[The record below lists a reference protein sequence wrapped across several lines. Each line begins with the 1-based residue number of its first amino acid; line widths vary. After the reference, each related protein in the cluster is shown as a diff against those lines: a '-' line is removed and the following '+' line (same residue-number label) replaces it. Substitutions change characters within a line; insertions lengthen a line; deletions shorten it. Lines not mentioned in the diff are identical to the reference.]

1 MNKYKRI
8 SYSEIK
14 QLKIDLMIANSVP
27 SSSNNSTTNKT
38 NITDQLNNTKNEQM
52 EKIFKENV
60 REILREN
67 FCSKD
72 NDIDRNI
79 KFREI
84 KFGEKVKI
92 VSLNFPQIIEIDPVS
107 YLFIMKEDGSLTISR
122 GNIIGNNPTVI
133 DKRINEFYISHGNQK
148 LYVSEIK
155 SIEMNGAFKIA
166 NFNIDSFDRNEISVI
181 YNNVKINEEKPIQY
195 IVIESAFNKA
205 SIQDMAIQM
214 KRDKLFLEKMIPKRI
229 LYFGIV
235 NIKERDKAIINFDF
249 DCIILGINDTFF
261 GKSIT
266 KYYDWE
272 SKRDIKSIKSKI
284 GELESRISTVES
296 RISSVENILNQ
307 LVKEFRILNEKFT
320 QFIDKNEKEKEP
332 GPYSVK

>member
-14 QLKIDLMIANSVP
+14 QLKIDLMIANSIP
-27 SSSNNSTTNKT
+27 SSNNNSTTNET
-38 NITDQLNNTKNEQM
+38 NTTDQFKNIKNEQM

-67 FCSKD
+67 FYSKD

-92 VSLNFPQIIEIDPVS
+92 VSLNFPQLIEIDSIS

-122 GNIIGNNPTVI
+122 GNIMGNHPTVI
-133 DKRINEFYISHGNQK
+133 EKKFNVHIHFGNHVLSISELKN
-148 LYVSEIK
+148 
-155 SIEMNGAFKIA
+155 IEMNGAFKIA

-229 LYFGIV
+229 LYCGIV

-272 SKRDIKSIKSKI
+272 SKKDIKSIKSQI

-296 RISSVENILNQ
+296 RVSSVENILNQ

>member
-1 MNKYKRI
+1 MNKYKKI

-27 SSSNNSTTNKT
+27 SSSNNSTTNET
-38 NITDQLNNTKNEQM
+38 NITDQLKNIKNEQM

-92 VSLNFPQIIEIDPVS
+92 VSLNFPQLIEIDSIS
-107 YLFIMKEDGSLTISR
+107 YLFIMKEDGSLTITR
-122 GNIIGNNPTVI
+122 GNIMGNHPTVI
-133 DKRINEFYISHGNQK
+133 EKKFNVHIHFGNHE
-148 LYVSEIK
+148 LFVSEIK

-166 NFNIDSFDRNEISVI
+166 NFNIDLFDRNEISVI

-229 LYFGIV
+229 LYLGIV

-272 SKRDIKSIKSKI
+272 IKKDIKSIKAQI
-284 GELESRISTVES
+284 GELESGV
-296 RISSVENILNQ
+296 SSVENILNQ

>member
-1 MNKYKRI
+1 M
-8 SYSEIK
+8 
-14 QLKIDLMIANSVP
+14 
-27 SSSNNSTTNKT
+27 
-38 NITDQLNNTKNEQM
+38 
-52 EKIFKENV
+52 
-60 REILREN
+60 
-67 FCSKD
+67 
-72 NDIDRNI
+72 
-79 KFREI
+79 
-84 KFGEKVKI
+84 
-92 VSLNFPQIIEIDPVS
+92 
-107 YLFIMKEDGSLTISR
+107 
-122 GNIIGNNPTVI
+122 GNHPTVI
-133 DKRINEFYISHGNQK
+133 DKKFNVHIHFGNHVLSISELKN
-148 LYVSEIK
+148 
-155 SIEMNGAFKIA
+155 IEMNGAFKIA

-229 LYFGIV
+229 LYCGIV

-272 SKRDIKSIKSKI
+272 SKKDIKSIKTQI
-284 GELESRISTVES
+284 GELESRISTIES
-296 RISSVENILNQ
+296 RVSSVENILNQ

>member
-1 MNKYKRI
+1 MNKYKTI

-14 QLKIDLMIANSVP
+14 QLKIDLIIANSVP
-27 SSSNNSTTNKT
+27 SSSNNSTTNET
-38 NITDQLNNTKNEQM
+38 NITDQLKNIKNEQM

-72 NDIDRNI
+72 KDIDRNI

-84 KFGEKVKI
+84 KFDEKVKI
-92 VSLNFPQIIEIDPVS
+92 VSLNFPQLIEIDSVS

-122 GNIIGNNPTVI
+122 GNIMGDHPTVI
-133 DKRINEFYISHGNQK
+133 EKKFNVHIHFGNHAFSISELKN
-148 LYVSEIK
+148 
-155 SIEMNGAFKIA
+155 IEMNGAFKIA

-205 SIQDMAIQM
+205 SIQDMVIQM

-296 RISSVENILNQ
+296 HVSSVENILNQ

>member
-27 SSSNNSTTNKT
+27 SSSNNSTTNET
-38 NITDQLNNTKNEQM
+38 NITDLLKNIKNEQM

-67 FCSKD
+67 FYSKD

-92 VSLNFPQIIEIDPVS
+92 VSLNFPQLIEIDSIS

-122 GNIIGNNPTVI
+122 GNIMGNHPTVI
-133 DKRINEFYISHGNQK
+133 EKKFNVHIHFGNHVLSISELKN
-148 LYVSEIK
+148 
-155 SIEMNGAFKIA
+155 IEMNGAFKIA

-229 LYFGIV
+229 LYLGIV
-235 NIKERDKAIINFDF
+235 NIKERDKAINKFDF
-249 DCIILGINDTFF
+249 VCIILGINDTFF

-272 SKRDIKSIKSKI
+272 SKKDIKSIKAQI
-284 GELESRISTVES
+284 GELESGV
-296 RISSVENILNQ
+296 SSVENILNQ

-320 QFIDKNEKEKEP
+320 QFIDKNEKKKRP
-332 GPYSVK
+332 AQTQLNKKWK

>member
-1 MNKYKRI
+1 
-8 SYSEIK
+8 
-14 QLKIDLMIANSVP
+14 
-27 SSSNNSTTNKT
+27 
-38 NITDQLNNTKNEQM
+38 M

-84 KFGEKVKI
+84 KFDEKVKI
-92 VSLNFPQIIEIDPVS
+92 VSLNFPQLIEIDSVS

-122 GNIIGNNPTVI
+122 GNIMGDHPTVI
-133 DKRINEFYISHGNQK
+133 EKKFNVHILFGNHAFSISELKN
-148 LYVSEIK
+148 
-155 SIEMNGAFKIA
+155 IEMNGAFKIA
-166 NFNIDSFDRNEISVI
+166 NFNIDSFDRNEILVI

-214 KRDKLFLEKMIPKRI
+214 KRDKLLLEKMIPKRI

-272 SKRDIKSIKSKI
+272 SKRDIKSIKSNI
-284 GELESRISTVES
+284 GELESRV
-296 RISSVENILNQ
+296 SSVENILNQ

>member
-27 SSSNNSTTNKT
+27 SSSNNSTTNET
-38 NITDQLNNTKNEQM
+38 NITDLLKNIKNEQM

-67 FCSKD
+67 FYSKD

-92 VSLNFPQIIEIDPVS
+92 VSLNFPQLIEIDSVS
-107 YLFIMKEDGSLTISR
+107 YLFIMKEDGSLTITR
-122 GNIIGNNPTVI
+122 GNIVGNHPTVI
-133 DKRINEFYISHGNQK
+133 EKKFNVHIHFGNHVLSISELKN
-148 LYVSEIK
+148 
-155 SIEMNGAFKIA
+155 IEMNGAFKIA

-229 LYFGIV
+229 LYCGIV
-235 NIKERDKAIINFDF
+235 NIKERDKAINKFDF
-249 DCIILGINDTFF
+249 VCIILGINDTFF

-272 SKRDIKSIKSKI
+272 SKKDIKSIKAQI
-284 GELESRISTVES
+284 GELESGV
-296 RISSVENILNQ
+296 SSVENILNQ

-320 QFIDKNEKEKEP
+320 QFIDKNEKKKRP
-332 GPYSVK
+332 AQTQLNKKWK

>member
-27 SSSNNSTTNKT
+27 SSSNNSTTNET
-38 NITDQLNNTKNEQM
+38 NITAQLNNIKNEQM

-84 KFGEKVKI
+84 KFDEKVKI
-92 VSLNFPQIIEIDPVS
+92 VTLNFPQLIEIDSVS

-122 GNIIGNNPTVI
+122 GNIMGNHPTVI
-133 DKRINEFYISHGNQK
+133 EKKFNVHIHFGNHVLSISELKN
-148 LYVSEIK
+148 
-155 SIEMNGAFKIA
+155 IEMNGAFKIA
-166 NFNIDSFDRNEISVI
+166 NFNIDSFDINDLSVI

-272 SKRDIKSIKSKI
+272 SKKDIKFIKSQI

-296 RISSVENILNQ
+296 RVSSVENILNQ

>member
-14 QLKIDLMIANSVP
+14 QLKIDLMIANSIP
-27 SSSNNSTTNKT
+27 SSNNNSTTNET
-38 NITDQLNNTKNEQM
+38 NTTDQFKNIKNEQM

-67 FCSKD
+67 FYSKD

-84 KFGEKVKI
+84 KFDEKVKI
-92 VSLNFPQIIEIDPVS
+92 VSLNFPQLIEIDSIS

-122 GNIIGNNPTVI
+122 GNIMGNHPTVI
-133 DKRINEFYISHGNQK
+133 EKKFNVHIHFGNHVLSISELKN
-148 LYVSEIK
+148 
-155 SIEMNGAFKIA
+155 IEMNGAFKIA

-229 LYFGIV
+229 LYLGIV
-235 NIKERDKAIINFDF
+235 NIKERDKEIINFDF

-272 SKRDIKSIKSKI
+272 SKKDIKSIKSQI

-296 RISSVENILNQ
+296 RVSSVENILNQ

>member
-1 MNKYKRI
+1 MNKYKTI

-14 QLKIDLMIANSVP
+14 QLKIDLIIANSVP
-27 SSSNNSTTNKT
+27 SSSNNSTTNET
-38 NITDQLNNTKNEQM
+38 NITDQLKNIKNEQM

-84 KFGEKVKI
+84 KFDEKVKI
-92 VSLNFPQIIEIDPVS
+92 VSLNFPQLIEIDSVS

-122 GNIIGNNPTVI
+122 GNIMGDHPTVI
-133 DKRINEFYISHGNQK
+133 EKKFNVHIHFGNHVFSISELKN
-148 LYVSEIK
+148 
-155 SIEMNGAFKIA
+155 IEMNGAFKIA
-166 NFNIDSFDRNEISVI
+166 NFNIDSFDRNEILVI

-296 RISSVENILNQ
+296 HVSSVENILNQ

>member
-1 MNKYKRI
+1 MNKYKKI

-14 QLKIDLMIANSVP
+14 QLKIDLMIANSAP
-27 SSSNNSTTNKT
+27 SSSNNSTTNET
-38 NITDQLNNTKNEQM
+38 NITDQLKNIKNEQM

-60 REILREN
+60 REILRQN

-84 KFGEKVKI
+84 KFDEKVKI
-92 VSLNFPQIIEIDPVS
+92 VSLNFPQLIEIDSVS

-122 GNIIGNNPTVI
+122 GNIMGDHPTVI
-133 DKRINEFYISHGNQK
+133 EKKFNVHIHFGNHAFSISELKN
-148 LYVSEIK
+148 
-155 SIEMNGAFKIA
+155 IEMNGAFKIA
-166 NFNIDSFDRNEISVI
+166 NFNIDSFDRNEILVI

-249 DCIILGINDTFF
+249 DCIILGINYTFF

-272 SKRDIKSIKSKI
+272 SKRDIKTIKSNI
-284 GELESRISTVES
+284 RELESRV
-296 RISSVENILNQ
+296 SSVENILNQ

-332 GPYSVK
+332 GPYSIK

>member
-1 MNKYKRI
+1 M
-8 SYSEIK
+8 
-14 QLKIDLMIANSVP
+14 
-27 SSSNNSTTNKT
+27 
-38 NITDQLNNTKNEQM
+38 
-52 EKIFKENV
+52 
-60 REILREN
+60 
-67 FCSKD
+67 D
-72 NDIDRNI
+72 NH
-79 KFREI
+79 
-84 KFGEKVKI
+84 
-92 VSLNFPQIIEIDPVS
+92 
-107 YLFIMKEDGSLTISR
+107 
-122 GNIIGNNPTVI
+122 PTVI
-133 DKRINEFYISHGNQK
+133 DKRVNLHIPFRNHELF
-148 LYVSEIK
+148 VSEIK

-166 NFNIDSFDRNEISVI
+166 NFNINLFDRNEISVI

-235 NIKERDKAIINFDF
+235 NIKERDKAINNFDF

-272 SKRDIKSIKSKI
+272 IKKDIKSIKAQI
-284 GELESRISTVES
+284 GELES

-307 LVKEFRILNEKFT
+307 LVKEFRILNEKFA
-320 QFIDKNEKEKEP
+320 QFIDKNEKEKEL
-332 GPYSVK
+332 GPNSVK